1 MISKIHPILLIDPP
15 HREAS
20 VKGRDARIVVGTQ
33 ASGSCLWYGLE
44 VRLHTDTASSHKSL
58 LCGGEKNMLLVY
70 SATFSLCLLSVLFL
84 PLLPSPYTIH
94 VQLCLH
100 RYASWWGLLTIPT
113 TPASRKGEKEL
124 GKQHLIVL
132 GTRVLSAPCCQGP
145 LIKPGKTTPAL
156 GRADQ
161 RYACLVLYPPAYLKS
176 RQITDK
182 KPQRGF
188 NKEKIWNFQW
198 I

>member
-33 ASGSCLWYGLE
+33 ASGSCLRYGLE

-58 LCGGEKNMLLVY
+58 LCGGEKYMLRVY

-84 PLLPSPYTIH
+84 PSLPSPRTIH

-113 TPASRKGEKEL
+113 TPASRKRGEGDGSRANNTALCSGL
-124 GKQHLIVL
+124 GHYLLPVARAHRSNWEKQ
-132 GTRVLSAPCCQGP
+132 
-145 LIKPGKTTPAL
+145 
-156 GRADQ
+156 
-161 RYACLVLYPPAYLKS
+161 
-176 RQITDK
+176 
-182 KPQRGF
+182 PQRWR
-188 NKEKIWNFQW
+188 E
-198 I
+198 